1 MEMMGQMQGQMQ
13 EQGQQLDPAMFDRMS
28 DQEVFEMY
36 VQFTQGE
43 PAPEI
48 VQIFENPDRVEPEI
62 VAQAREL
69 MIQEMMNG

>member
-1 MEMMGQMQGQMQ
+1 MDMMQGQ
-13 EQGQQLDPAMFDRMS
+13 GQQSQGIDPAMFDRMS

-36 VQFTQGE
+36 LEFTQGE

-48 VQIFENPDRVEPEI
+48 AQIFENPDRVEPEI